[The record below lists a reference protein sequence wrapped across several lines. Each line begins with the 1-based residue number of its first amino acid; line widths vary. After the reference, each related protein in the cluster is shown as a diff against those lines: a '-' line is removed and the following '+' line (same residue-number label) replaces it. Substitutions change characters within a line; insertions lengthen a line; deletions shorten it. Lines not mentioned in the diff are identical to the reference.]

1 MRALASLLAGLIIL
15 AAASLVAAG
24 PEGQIT
30 WAEHTTLVP
39 AWLDPGEAMNLT
51 GALYALHD
59 ALVKPMPGGSLTPSL
74 AESWSMSPDGLVYD
88 FVLRKGVRFH
98 NGEPVTAED
107 VKFSFERYRGGFASV
122 LKDHVARVETVNPG
136 RVRIRLTD
144 TGERLRPSN
153 VWFSASSRTT
163 RHARAALKRG
173 EVDIAYFLAAE
184 DIRRTPGF
192 MVKATLPSTHWLYF
206 LDQWDPKSPWHD
218 RRVRLAANYAI
229 DRHTINRALTRGLSR
244 ITWSFVH
251 STFDLYWQPPPY
263 PYDATQARQL
273 LVEAGYPNGFDAGTL
288 FCDVQ
293 ATTLAEALVN
303 DLKAIGVRTQL
314 RPLERA
320 AFSTDLQRRS

>member
-30 WAEHTTLVP
+30 WAEHTTLAP

-163 RHARAALKRG
+163 RHA
-173 EVDIAYFLAAE
+173 
-184 DIRRTPGF
+184 TPHSN
-192 MVKATLPSTHWLYF
+192 VAKSTLPTFSR
-206 LDQWDPKSPWHD
+206 PRISGA
-218 RRVRLAANYAI
+218 RR
-229 DRHTINRALTRGLSR
+229 DS
-244 ITWSFVH
+244 W
-251 STFDLYWQPPPY
+251 
-263 PYDATQARQL
+263 
-273 LVEAGYPNGFDAGTL
+273 
-288 FCDVQ
+288 
-293 ATTLAEALVN
+293 
-303 DLKAIGVRTQL
+303 
-314 RPLERA
+314 
-320 AFSTDLQRRS
+320 